1 MNVFDQMRE
10 AMREARQRIASAD
23 VVADDIARMLSG
35 RLRHVSGGALI
46 ALKRELSQFNM
57 KTKRWT
63 T

>member
-10 AMREARQRIASAD
+10 AMKEARQRIASAD
-23 VVADDIARMLSG
+23 VVANDIAWMLKG
-35 RLRHVSGGALI
+35 RLRHVSDEALI
-46 ALKRELSQFNM
+46 ALKRELSQFNS